1 MVKHSSRGAREQR
14 RKGDLL
20 LSRAPN
26 LPSTPPPG
34 EHGQAVALFAI
45 LLPLMSIFAILLMD
59 YMVTTARMMDAVA
72 AADLAAHAGALEITV
87 DPDGTI
93 RTTGAG
99 AQEAAAY
106 FQAQHLQ
113 NTQLS
118 GVQCGLFHERP
129 GCQVHAKISTPGF
142 LLPKKWITVNAIGYL
157 AHGVTREDQ

>member
-1 MVKHSSRGAREQR
+1 MVTHSSKGAW
-14 RKGDLL
+14 GDGSSGAFP
-20 LSRAPN
+20 LSHAPN
-26 LPSTPPPG
+26 LLSTPVQS
-34 EHGQAVALFAI
+34 ERGQSVALFAI

-99 AQEAAAY
+99 AQVAAAY

-129 GCQVHAKISTPGF
+129 GCQVHAQVSTPGF